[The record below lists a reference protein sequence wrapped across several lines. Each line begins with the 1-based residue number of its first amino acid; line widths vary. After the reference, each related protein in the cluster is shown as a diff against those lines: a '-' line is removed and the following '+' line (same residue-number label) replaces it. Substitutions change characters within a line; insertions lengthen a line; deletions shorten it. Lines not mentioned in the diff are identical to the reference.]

1 MSNEIRGQGEDLVV
15 VYRAADEF
23 VADIVLGLLKSAGI
37 PAVLESRQVP
47 QMDGVMKMGEGY
59 WGDVVV
65 PRADAEQARE
75 ILKAYEQEGGKSA
88 GTESEKLEGTES

>member
-1 MSNEIRGQGEDLVV
+1 MNKEIKGQGEDLVV

-23 VADIVLGLLKSAGI
+23 VADIVIGLLKSAGI

-65 PRADAEQARE
+65 PRTDATHARE
-75 ILKAYEQEGGKSA
+75 ILKAYEQTSQEAADWQSSQQED
-88 GTESEKLEGTES
+88 T